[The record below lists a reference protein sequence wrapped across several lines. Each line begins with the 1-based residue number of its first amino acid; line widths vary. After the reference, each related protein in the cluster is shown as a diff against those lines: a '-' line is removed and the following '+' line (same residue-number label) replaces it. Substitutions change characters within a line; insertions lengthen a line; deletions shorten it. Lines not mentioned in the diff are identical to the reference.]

1 MKLKTFDTMNKKV
14 VKLGG
19 KEVEL
24 KIDWN
29 LFAKMTIIAQSRK
42 LDMHEVMKYELVPFP
57 WSLATCDGMLRIT
70 NKATPSKD
78 LEGSGIS
85 AIDSELPTACVI
97 DAMSFVQKLDSNQK
111 CF

>member
-1 MKLKTFDTMNKKV
+1 MKLKTFDKMNKKV
-14 VKLGG
+14 VKLGD

-24 KIDWN
+24 KVDRIF
-29 LFAKMTIIAQSRK
+29 FAKMVIIAQSRK
-42 LDMHEVMKYELVPFP
+42 LDMHEVMKYELRTFP

-85 AIDSELPTACVI
+85 AIDSDLPNACVI
-97 DAMSFVQKLDSNQK
+97 
-111 CF
+111 